1 MSTSRAQSLAASLQQ
16 RSAEYDRRL
25 SQIDDE
31 LGELNRLAA
40 AAGKRRGDKKTGS
53 DDTQKY
59 RLGSIFS
66 VLSSRFSELDD
77 LALVGLLANARYA
90 IALLQVAVVEDS
102 DSLVEIF
109 DQLLSN
115 PHLARKFRDQGA
127 RLRWEWNRAL
137 YVSEVESFAQS
148 KAAQN
153 PKAPW
158 RRKPP
163 TRGQIYLISEAV
175 RAFDLD
181 PPNLRSRGEAYEWLR
196 KTGGNPRFA
205 KKEES

>member
-40 AAGKRRGDKKTGS
+40 AAGKRRGDKKPGG

-66 VLSSRFSELDD
+66 VLSSRFVELDD
-77 LALVGLLANARYA
+77 LALLGLLADAHYT
-90 IALLQVAVVEDS
+90 ITLLHFSVIDDGA
-102 DSLVEIF
+102 SLLDVF
-109 DQLLSN
+109 NQLLLD
-115 PHLARKFRDQGA
+115 PILAQKFRDEGA
-127 RLRWEWNRAL
+127 KLRWEWNRAL

-153 PKAPW
+153 QRAAW

-175 RAFDLD
+175 RAFDFD
-181 PPNLRSRGEAYEWLR
+181 PPIVSTRGEAFEWLR
-196 KTGGNPRFA
+196 KVGGNPRFA
-205 KKEES
+205 KKEQS